1 MVAQLSYNTDLRADI
16 TTHVG
21 GNPKARVHSVEW
33 RKIQAGDPVE
43 INPSV
48 GFGYKVAPPASQ
60 APPKWSRSLPPAA
73 RRSGLCS
80 SDLFTSDFIMQVF
93 TQLSSASSECRAGSC
108 RDIPA
113 AQPVLRAETFPWTVQ
128 IAYTPAPG
136 FQLNHLA
143 KCD

>member
-48 GFGYKVAPPASQ
+48 GFGYKVATPGLPGTVEVVTLTTTCSSPIRSLQQRPVYKRFYHASVYTTFFQPPPNAGQ
-60 APPKWSRSLPPAA
+60 VPAGISLPP
-73 RRSGLCS
+73 SQC
-80 SDLFTSDFIMQVF
+80 
-93 TQLSSASSECRAGSC
+93 
-108 RDIPA
+108 
-113 AQPVLRAETFPWTVQ
+113 
-128 IAYTPAPG
+128 
-136 FQLNHLA
+136 
-143 KCD
+143 